1 MQPGLGWGRLE
12 LEVSRVFNAMS
23 LCSLDG
29 QCLSQPRVFRP
40 PLPIGELHS
49 LPLSVIRSKIPAQPS
64 TYSAC
69 VTLDSL
75 PGLSVLR
82 D

>member
-1 MQPGLGWGRLE
+1 MQPGPGWGRLE
-12 LEVSRVFNAMS
+12 LEVSGVFNAMS
-23 LCSLDG
+23 LCSQDV

-40 PLPIGELHS
+40 PLSVGELHP

-64 TYSAC
+64 TYSTC
-69 VTLDSL
+69 VTPDSL